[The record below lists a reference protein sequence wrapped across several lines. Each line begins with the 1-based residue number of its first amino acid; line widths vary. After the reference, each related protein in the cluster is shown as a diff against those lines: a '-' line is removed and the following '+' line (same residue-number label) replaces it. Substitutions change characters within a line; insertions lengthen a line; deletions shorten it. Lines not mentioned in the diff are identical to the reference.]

1 LSGVVL
7 VAAALV
13 LVIAGQLARPGV
25 ASSTAGDERR
35 DSAAALVA
43 AGPGAA
49 SVASVAPAALPFD
62 DRLDRRGTLLAPPS
76 TLTGYRWPLEDARIT
91 QGFGPATGGSFI
103 VGGRAFHDGIDIAN
117 FCGDPIVAAH
127 DGKVIAAGRGSDSA
141 LGWIG
146 SLAAYRARLN
156 QEHRWGTLALVVVID
171 DGNGYRSIYAHFH
184 KIVVKVGQVVHAGD
198 LIGTEGATGYATGC
212 HLHYGIFSPEA
223 AGRFETD
230 PTIVAR
236 SLLPT
241 AEIARIDPLIVLPAM
256 ATASITWGWGARDL
270 P

>member
-1 LSGVVL
+1 MVL

-35 DSAAALVA
+35 DSTAALVA
-43 AGPGAA
+43 ARPGAA
-49 SVASVAPAALPFD
+49 AVASVAPAALPFD
-62 DRLDRRGTLLAPPS
+62 DRLDRRGTLVAAPA
-76 TLTGYRWPLEDARIT
+76 TLTGYRWPLENARIT
-91 QGFGPATGGSFI
+91 QGFGSATGGSFI
-103 VGGRAFHDGIDIAN
+103 VGGTGFHDGIDIAN

-127 DGKVIAAGRGSDSA
+127 DGKVLAAGRGGDSA

-156 QEHRWGTLALVVVID
+156 AQHLWGTLALVVVID
-171 DGNGYRSIYAHFH
+171 DGNGYRSIYAHFQ
-184 KIVVKVGQVVHAGD
+184 KIDVKVGQVVHAGA
-198 LIGTEGATGYATGC
+198 LLGTEGATGYATGC

-223 AGRFETD
+223 SGRFETD

-241 AEIARIDPLIVLPAM
+241 AEIARIDPLLVLPPM